1 MEQHFLEPPILFC
14 FRLDQS
20 LSYFFVIQ
28 IVILL
33 KEETWI
39 SHPIQTSCLSKN
51 KQLKST
57 ESICSF
63 LSYFYYG

>member
-39 SHPIQTSCLSKN
+39 SHPIQTSFK
-51 KQLKST
+51 KQTT
-57 ESICSF
+57 EV
-63 LSYFYYG
+63 YGEHL